1 VPGGRELL
9 RFAGVQ
15 PPPSRR
21 WPKVVAGV
29 AILAAAIALVAS
41 GEYESMSPAGI
52 RERVL
57 SWGMWGPVLFV
68 LAFALLQPLGVAAH
82 VFIVG
87 ATLVWPPVTS
97 LFLSWTGAVLASAA
111 SFYLARWMGREW
123 VQARLPAR
131 LQKWNGRLATHGFR
145 TVLVMRLLFFTFGP
159 MQLMLGV
166 SRVRFGPYLVASA
179 LGMLPMIALE
189 SFVGAS
195 LVGWL
200 LE

>member
-1 VPGGRELL
+1 MGR
-9 RFAGVQ
+9 
-15 PPPSRR
+15 SR
-21 WPKVVAGV
+21 WPKVVVGV
-29 AILAAAIALVAS
+29 VILAAVLALVMS
-41 GEYESMSPAGI
+41 GAYESMSPVGI

-68 LAFALLQPLGVAAH
+68 VAFALLQPVGVAAH

-87 ATLVWPPVTS
+87 ATLVWSPLES
-97 LFLSWTGAVLASAA
+97 LALSMTGAIAASAIA
-111 SFYLARWMGREW
+111 FWFARWMGREW

-131 LQKWNGRLATHGFR
+131 LQRWDGQLATHGFR
-145 TVLVMRLLFFTFGP
+145 TVLVMRLLLFTFGP

-166 SRVRFGPYLVASA
+166 SKVRFGSYLAASA

-195 LVGWL
+195 VVGWL
-200 LE
+200 FG

>member
-1 VPGGRELL
+1 MVGL
-9 RFAGVQ
+9 
-15 PPPSRR
+15 
-21 WPKVVAGV
+21 
-29 AILAAAIALVAS
+29 AILAIAIALVAT
-41 GEYESMSPAGI
+41 GEYESISPAGI

-57 SWGMWGPVLFV
+57 SWGVWGPVLFV

-87 ATLVWPPVTS
+87 ATLVWAPTTS
-97 LFLSWTGAVLASAA
+97 LLLSWTGAVLASAA
-111 SFYLARWMGREW
+111 AFWLARWMGREW
-123 VQARLPAR
+123 VQARLPKR
-131 LQKWNGRLATHGFR
+131 LHRWDGRLATHGFR

-166 SRVRFGPYLVASA
+166 SRVRFVPYLAASA

-195 LVGWL
+195 VVGWL
-200 LE
+200 LG